1 MAIGEWAGWPFLAAP
16 LQQWLGHLLDRRVQ
30 LSGGDDFRV
39 RFIGGLRL
47 HAAQL
52 EIAAPAWSAAPHL
65 LRADDV
71 ELDLRYS
78 DLWRAQRGDRLRVAR
93 LHAARLDAHLERDAD
108 GRVSWQFRPAA
119 GARPLL
125 PLLGTLGLG
134 AGVLHYRDAPTA
146 IDVQADLSWSAS
158 EGTDDR
164 GTAQPPGE
172 LRVQA
177 SGTLRRLPLKAEMVA
192 WGVTPAS
199 AAGATAQPVPL
210 ILTARIGR
218 AQLDFK
224 GTALDPLQFDGLL
237 GRFKLAGPSLA
248 AVGDAV
254 GVTLP
259 TTGAFR
265 SDGAIRRDGQ
275 RWQVVVDAAGIG
287 GSHLGGAFLYD
298 AERHVPLLSGRLV
311 GSRLLLVD
319 LGPVVGTTSAVTGA
333 PILRPQAATAPAVSA
348 AASAAA
354 VPMASTPAAQV
365 AAARGRGKVLPDRP
379 FDLAALRV
387 MDANVLVDIASVDL
401 NTALLEPLQPLR
413 GHLLLNGGVLR
424 LNDLDARTAQG
435 RLQGDLVLDGRA
447 SVAQW
452 QASLRWDGVR
462 LERWVR
468 QTRANAAPPFVSGRL
483 SGRAAVTGQGR
494 STAEILASLKG
505 SARTELQGG
514 TISHLV
520 IEAAGLDLAQSLGVI
535 FKGDDALPVTCA
547 VADLAVE
554 GGVFRTR
561 AMVLDTSDS
570 TVWIDGTV
578 SLASEA
584 LDLRVVVSPKDA
596 SPLAL
601 RTPFRV
607 QGSLAQPQVSI
618 EKGGLGR
625 KLGAAVLL
633 GLINPLAA
641 LIPLIDPGNAG
652 EANRGAAGCLA
663 LKPRGAVVRPVRQGL
678 SSYAD
683 LRLG

>member
-1 MAIGEWAGWPFLAAP
+1 MLTLAGALAIGEFAGWPFLAAP
-16 LQQWLGHLLDRRVQ
+16 LQQWLSQLLDRRVQ

-71 ELDLRYS
+71 ELDLHYS
-78 DLWRAQRGDRLRVAR
+78 DLWRAQRGQRLRLAR
-93 LHAARLDAHLERDAD
+93 LQAAALDANLERDAE
-108 GRVSWQFRPAA
+108 GRVSWQFGPAPVA
-119 GARPLL
+119 GATPPL
-125 PLLGTLGLG
+125 PLFGTIQLG
-134 AGVLHYRDAPTA
+134 AGVLHYRDAPGA
-146 IDVQADLSWSAS
+146 VDVQADLRWSAS
-158 EGTDDR
+158 DSAADSGNP
-164 GTAQPPGE
+164 QPRGE
-172 LRVQA
+172 LRVKA
-177 SGTLRRLPLKAEMVA
+177 SGTLRRLPLKAELVA
-192 WGVTPAS
+192 WGVTPAGVV
-199 AAGATAQPVPL
+199 GATAQPVPL

-224 GTALDPLQFDGLL
+224 GTALDPLRFDGLL
-237 GRFKLAGPSLA
+237 GRFALAGPSLA

-259 TTGAFR
+259 TTGAFH

-275 RWQVVVDAAGIG
+275 RWQVVVDAASIG
-287 GSHLGGAFLYD
+287 GSRLGGAFHYD
-298 AERHVPLLSGRLV
+298 AERRVPLLSGRLV

-319 LGPVVGTTSAVTGA
+319 LGPVVGTTSAVTAA
-333 PILRPQAATAPAVSA
+333 PKLRAAAATPAASS
-348 AASAAA
+348 AASA
-354 VPMASTPAAQV
+354 PAALV
-365 AAARGRGKVLPDRP
+365 AATRGRDKVLPDRP
-379 FDLAALRV
+379 FDLAALRA

-401 NTALLEPLQPLR
+401 NTSLLEPLQPLR
-413 GHLLLNGGVLR
+413 GHLQLSGGVLS

-435 RLQGDLVLDGRA
+435 RLQGDLVLDGRT

-452 QASLRWDGVR
+452 QAALRWDGLR
-462 LERWVR
+462 LERWIR
-468 QTRANAAPPFVSGRL
+468 QARANAAPPFVSGRL
-483 SGRAAVTGQGR
+483 SGRATVTGQGR

-505 SARTELQGG
+505 SARTELHGG

-535 FKGDDALPVTCA
+535 IQGDDALPVTCA
-547 VADLAVE
+547 VADLVAE

-561 AMVLDTSDS
+561 LMVLDTSDS
-570 TVWIDGTV
+570 TVWIDGTI

-584 LDLRVVVSPKDA
+584 LDLRAVVSPKDA

-601 RTPFRV
+601 RTPLRV
-607 QGSLAQPQVSI
+607 QGSLAQPRVSI

-625 KLGAAVLL
+625 KLGSAFLL

-641 LIPLIDPGNAG
+641 LIPLIDPGNAA
-652 EANRGAAGCLA
+652 EAGRGAAGCLA
-663 LKPRGAVVRPVRQGL
+663 SKPRGAVARAAVARVAR
-678 SSYAD
+678 
-683 LRLG
+683 